1 MTDLT
6 ISSATDLTSLTV
18 ASGSKIGSIS
28 LSGSNN
34 LAVADFNHT
43 SNMENKG
50 SATANTSVSFVVTD
64 NLGLT
69 KLHTTGD
76 DVSTFTV
83 TGNDALTELD
93 MTGLK
98 DQGGATSA
106 TVNMYDNDLTDVS
119 ASNTTDGETD
129 KADVASVDAV

>member
-1 MTDLT
+1 
-6 ISSATDLTSLTV
+6 
-18 ASGSKIGSIS
+18 
-28 LSGSNN
+28 
-34 LAVADFNHT
+34 
-43 SNMENKG
+43 MENKG

-98 DQGGATSA
+98 DQGGAASA
-106 TVNMYDNDLTDVS
+106 TVNMYDNDLT
-119 ASNTTDGETD
+119 
-129 KADVASVDAV
+129 AV